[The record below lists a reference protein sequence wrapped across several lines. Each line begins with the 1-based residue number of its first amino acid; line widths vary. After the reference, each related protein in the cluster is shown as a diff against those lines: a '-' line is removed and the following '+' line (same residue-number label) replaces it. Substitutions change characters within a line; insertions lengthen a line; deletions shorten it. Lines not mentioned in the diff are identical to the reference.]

1 MTTGTIKWYDPT
13 KGFGFVAPEG
23 SASDLFVHRSS
34 LASTIDGDPA
44 EGDKVTFDEG
54 TSDRGPVAVNVVI
67 IERSGIPARQRS
79 ERSSSSYGDD
89 SYGSSSY
96 GSGGSSSYGSRSSSG
111 GGYGSSSSSSYGTP
125 RPSSRASVTP
135 EELANAPVGQG
146 TVKRYDSERGF
157 GFIGQD
163 TGDDIFVHHS
173 ALNGATIQP
182 GDKVEF
188 KVVSS
193 AKGPRAEEVRRTEE

>member
-23 SASDLFVHRSS
+23 SASDLFLHRSS
-34 LASTIDGDPA
+34 LASTLDGDPA

-79 ERSSSSYGDD
+79 ERSSSYGDD
-89 SYGSSSY
+89 SYGSSSSY
-96 GSGGSSSYGSRSSSG
+96 GGSSSYDSRSSSG
-111 GGYGSSSSSSYGTP
+111 GGYGSSSSYGAP
-125 RPSSRASVTP
+125 RSSSRTSVTP

-163 TGDDIFVHHS
+163 SGDDIFVHHS

-193 AKGPRAEEVRRTEE
+193 AKGPRAEEVRRTED

>member
-67 IERSGIPARQRS
+67 IERSGIPARPRAD
-79 ERSSSSYGDD
+79 RSSSYGDD

-96 GSGGSSSYGSRSSSG
+96 GSSGSSSYGSSG
-111 GGYGSSSSSSYGTP
+111 GGYGSSSSYGTP
-125 RPSSRASVTP
+125 RTSSRASVTP

-157 GFIGQD
+157 GFIGQES
-163 TGDDIFVHHS
+163 GDDIFVHHS
-173 ALNGATIQP
+173 ALNGASIQP

-193 AKGPRAEEVRRTEE
+193 AKGPRAEEVRRTDD

>member
-67 IERSGIPARQRS
+67 IERSGNPPRQRA
-79 ERSSSSYGDD
+79 ERSSYGDD
-89 SYGSSSY
+89 SYGSGGY
-96 GSGGSSSYGSRSSSG
+96 GSSSYGSGS
-111 GGYGSSSSSSYGTP
+111 GGYGSSSSYGAP
-125 RPSSRASVTP
+125 RSSSRSSVTP
-135 EELANAPVGQG
+135 EELANAPTGQG

-157 GFIGQD
+157 GFIGQES
-163 TGDDIFVHHS
+163 GDDIFVHHS

-193 AKGPRAEEVRRTEE
+193 AKGPRAEEVRRTDD

>member
-34 LASTIDGDPA
+34 LASTLDGDPA

-111 GGYGSSSSSSYGTP
+111 GGYGSSSSYGTP
-125 RPSSRASVTP
+125 RSSSRASVTP

-163 TGDDIFVHHS
+163 SGDDIFVHHS

-193 AKGPRAEEVRRTEE
+193 AKGPRAEEVRRTED

>member
-67 IERSGIPARQRS
+67 IERSGIAPRQRA
-79 ERSSSSYGDD
+79 ERSSYGDD

-96 GSGGSSSYGSRSSSG
+96 GSSSYGSRSSSG
-111 GGYGSSSSSSYGTP
+111 GYGSSSSYGAPRSS
-125 RPSSRASVTP
+125 SSRSSVTP
-135 EELANAPVGQG
+135 EELANAPTGQG

-157 GFIGQD
+157 GFIGQES
-163 TGDDIFVHHS
+163 GDDIFVHHS

-193 AKGPRAEEVRRTEE
+193 AKGPRAEEVRRTND

>member
-111 GGYGSSSSSSYGTP
+111 GGYGSSSSYGTP
-125 RPSSRASVTP
+125 RTSSRASVTP

-163 TGDDIFVHHS
+163 SGDDIFVHHS

-193 AKGPRAEEVRRTEE
+193 AKGPRAEEVRRTED